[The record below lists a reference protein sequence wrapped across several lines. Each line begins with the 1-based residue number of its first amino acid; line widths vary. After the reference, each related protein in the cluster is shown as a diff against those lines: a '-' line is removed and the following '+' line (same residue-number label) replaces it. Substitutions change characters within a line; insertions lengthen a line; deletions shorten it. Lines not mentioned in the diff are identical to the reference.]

1 MTVVGQG
8 ADDADHD
15 LKVERNASDASKFTV
30 TDMSSGEA
38 SEVDVASF
46 NYEHNSLIKMEGGS
60 TIGSQTFQ
68 LMGSDN
74 DLKFDFYF

>member
-1 MTVVGQG
+1 
-8 ADDADHD
+8 
-15 LKVERNASDASKFTV
+15 
-30 TDMSSGEA
+30 MSSGEA
-38 SEVDVASF
+38 SEVDVSSF

-60 TIGSQTFQ
+60 SVGSQTFQ